1 MARATKSRAGFTL
14 IETLAA
20 LAITSV
26 IILSTGGLLYQ
37 SVFFFDRGTRTV
49 DQGEQLALVIDS
61 LTRDF
66 GAARFAVQNSGA
78 SAKAAFTGTSASDD
92 GPAKIVFVTA
102 GGKAAGPQ
110 GEEIVSMTVE
120 PGDEF
125 EQLVRRRVAWRGP
138 RMHLEDARPG
148 DPVILIKG
156 KLSISFAFSELT
168 KDGKLVWHD
177 SWTGDNGLPHSVR
190 LNMRDG
196 MTGANLLAGAE
207 FPIHADASPACTA
220 GKVDCLSLAANK
232 NPDPGTQPGNQQPN
246 QAR

>member
-1 MARATKSRAGFTL
+1 MTRAAKSRAGFTL

-49 DQGEQLALVIDS
+49 DQTEQLALAIDS

-66 GAARFAVQNSGA
+66 GAARFAVQNNGG
-78 SAKAAFTGTSASDD
+78 SAKAAFIGTPAGDD

-110 GEEIVSMTVE
+110 GEEVVSMTVE
-120 PGDEF
+120 PGDGF
-125 EQLVRRRVAWRGP
+125 KQLVRRRVAWRGP
-138 RMHLEDARPG
+138 RMHLENARPG

-156 KLSISFAFSELT
+156 KLSISFRFSELA
-168 KDGKLVWHD
+168 KDGKLIWRD
-177 SWTGDNGLPHSVR
+177 RWNGESGLPHSVR
-190 LNMRDG
+190 LNMRDD
-196 MTGANLLAGAE
+196 MTGADLLVGAE
-207 FPIHADASPACTA
+207 FPIHADASAACTA
-220 GKVDCLSLAANK
+220 GKVDCLSLAAK
-232 NPDPGTQPGNQQPN
+232 TNPDPSAKPGDPQSN